1 MARGSERGPYF
12 REAIGGERSM
22 YCSYFGFREKPFTIT
37 PNPHFIF
44 LSKNHKEAFAHLL
57 YGIDNHAG
65 FIELTGEV
73 GTGKTTVLRTLLN
86 QLDSDSYRTALIF
99 NPSLSAL
106 ELLQNINHEYGI
118 PSDAQVNSR
127 LLDSLNQFLLRENSA
142 GRTVVLVIDEAQNLE
157 PQVLEQIR
165 LISNLETER
174 DKLIQ
179 IVLVGQPE
187 LREKLR
193 RSELRQL
200 SQRIM
205 VRYHLCPMDYEDT
218 VEYIEH
224 RLEVAAGQ
232 RLGIFTPGALKQIF
246 RHSGGLPRLINV
258 VCDRV
263 LLVAYTKGTREITAP
278 MTAAAIADVK
288 KEEASPLARKIVR
301 FAGLAA
307 VAMLALFGLFVLVRG
322 LPGIG
327 GKAAPGGASRTGSRA
342 APGSEAATPHGMRE
356 ALAKQTEGESAVAAF
371 NALARAWGA
380 PPLTVAK
387 DAVTVNLEDLA
398 ARSGLRLSRFTGN
411 LGALLRMDYP
421 AILEMTLPGGGKRY
435 LALLGTE
442 GGRLIV
448 SPLPQGRDSVSS
460 SELESNWSG
469 RSYLPWKNILNI
481 PRVAKSGTS
490 GESIRSLKKLLRD
503 ARIYRGPVNDVFDD
517 AAVAAV
523 RRFQE
528 ANGIEADGMVGNQ
541 TLLLL
546 YRAGGMSA
554 SPRLV
559 KKGES

>member
-1 MARGSERGPYF
+1 
-12 REAIGGERSM
+12 M

-37 PNPHFIF
+37 PNPQFIF

-118 PSDAQVNSR
+118 PSDDQANSR
-127 LLDSLNQFLLRENSA
+127 LLDSLNRFLLRENA
-142 GRTVVLVIDEAQNLE
+142 DGRTVVLVIDEAQNLE

-205 VRYHLCPMDYEDT
+205 VRYHLCPMDYDDT

-224 RLEVAAGQ
+224 RLEVAAGR
-232 RLGIFTPGALKQIF
+232 RLDIFTPGALKQVF
-246 RHSGGLPRLINV
+246 RNSGGLPRLINV

-263 LLVAYTKGTREITAP
+263 LLVAYTKGTHEITAR
-278 MTAAAIADVK
+278 MVADAIADVK
-288 KEEASPLARKIVR
+288 KEGSSPMTRKIVR
-301 FAGLAA
+301 YAGLAA
-307 VAMLALFGLFVLVRG
+307 VAMLAILGLFALLRG
-322 LPGIG
+322 LSGTG
-327 GKAAPGGASRTGSRA
+327 GTSGPAGASLTAKQDGQGA
-342 APGSEAATPHGMRE
+342 EAVSPHAIRE
-356 ALAKQTEGESAVAAF
+356 TLARQTEGESAVAAF
-371 NALARAWGA
+371 NALARAWGL
-380 PPLTVAK
+380 PPLTAGK
-387 DAVTVNLEDLA
+387 DSPTVNLEDLA

-442 GGRLIV
+442 NGRLV
-448 SPLPQGRDSVSS
+448 LAPPTRGRSSVSN
-460 SELESNWSG
+460 SELESIWSG
-469 RSYLPWKNILNI
+469 RSYLPWKNTLNI
-481 PRVAKSGTS
+481 PPVTRSGAS
-490 GESIRSLKKLLRD
+490 GESIRTLKKLLRG
-503 ARIYRGPVNDVFDD
+503 AGIYRGPVDDVFDD
-517 AAVAAV
+517 VAIAAV
-523 RRFQE
+523 RRFQA
-528 ANGIEADGMVGNQ
+528 ANGLEPDGMVGSQ

>member
-1 MARGSERGPYF
+1 
-12 REAIGGERSM
+12 M

-86 QLDSDSYRTALIF
+86 QLDNENYRTALIF

-118 PSDAQVNSR
+118 PSDDQLNSR
-127 LLDSLNQFLLRENSA
+127 LLDSLNRFLLRENA
-142 GRTVVLVIDEAQNLE
+142 DGRTVVLVIDEAQNLE

-205 VRYHLCPMDYEDT
+205 VRYHLCPMDYDDT

-224 RLEVAAGQ
+224 RIEVAAGR
-232 RLGIFTPGALKQIF
+232 RLDIFTPGAVKQIF
-246 RHSGGLPRLINV
+246 RYSGGLPRLINV

-263 LLVAYTKGTREITAP
+263 LLVAYTKGAREITAR
-278 MTAAAIADVK
+278 MTIAAIADVK
-288 KEEASPLARKIVR
+288 KEESSPFVR
-301 FAGLAA
+301 RIPRYAA
-307 VAMLALFGLFVLVRG
+307 VAAVAILALFGLFTLMSG
-322 LPGIG
+322 LSGTG
-327 GKAAPGGASRTGSRA
+327 GTSTSGKTSLAENNAVPLGDAAPS
-342 APGSEAATPHGMRE
+342 PLLRE
-356 ALAKQTEGESAVAAF
+356 ELMKQAEGENTVEAF
-371 NALARAWGA
+371 NALLGVWGIT
-380 PPLTVAK
+380 PPAAGTHSAGVR
-387 DAVTVNLEDLA
+387 LEDLA
-398 ARSGLRLSRFTGN
+398 AMSGLRLTRFTGN

-421 AILEMTLPGGGKRY
+421 ALLEMSLPGGGKRF

-442 GGRLIV
+442 DGRLIL
-448 SPLPQGRDSVSS
+448 SPPLRGKKSYSISEVESV
-460 SELESNWSG
+460 WSG
-469 RSYLPWKNILNI
+469 RSYLPWKNTLNI
-481 PRVAKSGTS
+481 PAVTKTGTS
-490 GESIRSLKKLLRD
+490 GEGIRTLKKLLRS
-503 ARIYRGPVNDVFDD
+503 AGVFGGPVNDVYDD

-523 RRFQE
+523 MRFQ
-528 ANGIEADGMVGNQ
+528 ANHGLEADGKVGSQ

-559 KKGES
+559 KKGEK

>member
-1 MARGSERGPYF
+1 
-12 REAIGGERSM
+12 M

-37 PNPHFIF
+37 PNPQFIF

-86 QLDSDSYRTALIF
+86 QLDNDSYRTALIF

-106 ELLQNINHEYGI
+106 ELLQSINHEFGI
-118 PSDAQVNSR
+118 PSDDQVNAR
-127 LLDSLNQFLLRENSA
+127 LLDSLNRFLLRENAA

-218 VEYIEH
+218 VAYIEH
-224 RLEVAAGQ
+224 RLEVAGGR
-232 RLGIFTPGALKQIF
+232 RLPIFTSGALKQVF
-246 RHSGGLPRLINV
+246 RYSGGLPRLINV
-258 VCDRV
+258 VCDRA
-263 LLVAYTKGTREITAP
+263 LLVAYSKGTEEITAR
-278 MTAAAIADVK
+278 TAAEAIADVK
-288 KEEASPLARKIVR
+288 KEASPFPVRQMARI
-301 FAGLAA
+301 AGITA
-307 VAMLALFGLFVLVRG
+307 VAALAFYGLFALLRG
-322 LPGIG
+322 LSGVG
-327 GKAAPGGASRTGSRA
+327 GVPSPARSVVAEKRDVRVAETAASHPL
-342 APGSEAATPHGMRE
+342 RE
-356 ALAKQTEGESAVAAF
+356 ILAKQTEGGSLTDAF
-371 NALARAWGA
+371 NALAQAWGV
-380 PPLTVAK
+380 PPIARGK
-387 DAVTVNLEDLA
+387 DSDSLRPEDLT
-398 ARSGLRLSRFTGN
+398 ARSGLRVSRFTGN
-411 LGALLRMDYP
+411 MGALLRMDYP
-421 AILEMTLPGGGKRY
+421 AILEMNLPEGGRRY
-435 LALLGTE
+435 QALLGTDKGKLLLSAPPGE
-442 GGRLIV
+442 RASFTGAEVEAI
-448 SPLPQGRDSVSS
+448 
-460 SELESNWSG
+460 WSG
-469 RSYLPWKNILNI
+469 RSYLLWKNPLNI
-481 PRVAKSGTS
+481 PPVAKTGTR
-490 GESIRSLKKLLRD
+490 GESIRTLKKMLRG
-503 ARIYRGPVNDVFDD
+503 AGFYQGPVNDVFDD

-523 RRFQE
+523 RRFQA
-528 ANGIEADGMVGNQ
+528 ANGLEPDGVVGNQ

>member
-1 MARGSERGPYF
+1 
-12 REAIGGERSM
+12 M

-37 PNPHFIF
+37 PNPQFIF

-118 PSDAQVNSR
+118 PSDDQVNSR
-127 LLDSLNQFLLRENSA
+127 LLDSLNRFLLRENAA

-205 VRYHLCPMDYEDT
+205 VRYHLCPMDYADT

-224 RLEVAAGQ
+224 RLEVAGGR
-232 RLGIFTPGALKQIF
+232 RLDIFTPGALKQVF
-246 RHSGGLPRLINV
+246 RYSGGLPRLINV
-258 VCDRV
+258 VCDRA
-263 LLVAYTKGTREITAP
+263 LLVAYTKGTSEITAR
-278 MTAAAIADVK
+278 MAAEAIADVK
-288 KEEASPLARKIVR
+288 KEVSPFPVRRFAR
-301 FAGLAA
+301 FAGIAA
-307 VAMLALFGLFVLVRG
+307 VAMLAFFGLFTLMRG
-322 LPGIG
+322 LPGVG
-327 GKAAPGGASRTGSRA
+327 ERSAPDDRGALTEKRDVQLAETASSHA
-342 APGSEAATPHGMRE
+342 IRE
-356 ALAKQTEGESAVAAF
+356 ILAKQTEGESVIAAF
-371 NALARAWGA
+371 NSLARAWGVQPVAQGKDTA
-380 PPLTVAK
+380 PLR
-387 DAVTVNLEDLA
+387 LEDLA
-398 ARSGLRLSRFTGN
+398 ARSGLRVSRFTGN

-421 AILEMTLPGGGKRY
+421 AILEMTLPAGGKRY
-435 LALLGTE
+435 LALLGTDN
-442 GGRLIV
+442 GNLLL
-448 SPLPQGRDSVSS
+448 SPQPRERTSVSS
-460 SELESNWSG
+460 REVEGIWSG
-469 RSYLPWKNILNI
+469 RSYFLWKNTLNI
-481 PRVAKSGTS
+481 PAVTKTGTS
-490 GESIRSLKKLLRD
+490 GESIRTLKKLLRG
-503 ARIYRGPVNDVFDD
+503 AGFYQGPVNDVFDE

-523 RRFQE
+523 RRFQA
-528 ANGIEADGMVGNQ
+528 ANGLEPDGMVGNQ

>member
-1 MARGSERGPYF
+1 
-12 REAIGGERSM
+12 M
-22 YCSYFGFREKPFTIT
+22 YCSYFGFQEKPFTIT
-37 PNPHFIF
+37 PNPQFIF

-73 GTGKTTVLRTLLN
+73 GTGKTTVLRTMLN

-118 PSDAQVNSR
+118 PSDDTVNSR
-127 LLDSLNQFLLRENSA
+127 LLDSLNQFLLRENAA

-205 VRYHLCPMDYEDT
+205 VRYHLCPMDYDDT

-224 RLEVAAGQ
+224 RLEVAGGR
-232 RLGIFTPGALKQIF
+232 RLDIFTPGALKQVF
-246 RHSGGLPRLINV
+246 RYSGGLPRLINV

-263 LLVAYTKGTREITAP
+263 LLVAYTKGTREITAR
-278 MTAAAIADVK
+278 MMAEAIADVK
-288 KEEASPLARKIVR
+288 KEVSSFPARRIALY
-301 FAGLAA
+301 AGMAA
-307 VAMLALFGLFVLVRG
+307 VAMLAFFGLFTLMRG
-322 LPGIG
+322 LPGMG
-327 GKAAPGGASRTGSRA
+327 GKSAPGRDALTEKRDAQLAETASSHAIRDVLT
-342 APGSEAATPHGMRE
+342 
-356 ALAKQTEGESAVAAF
+356 KQTEGESVVAAF
-371 NALARAWGA
+371 NSLARSWGVPPIA
-380 PPLTVAK
+380 PGK
-387 DAVTVNLEDLA
+387 DSALVSLEDLA
-398 ARSGLRLSRFTGN
+398 ARSGLRISRFTGN

-435 LALLGTE
+435 LALLGTQD
-442 GGRLIV
+442 GKLLLAPQTPGR
-448 SPLPQGRDSVSS
+448 SSVSNA
-460 SELESNWSG
+460 EVESIWSG
-469 RSYLPWKNILNI
+469 RSYLLWKNTLNI
-481 PRVAKSGTS
+481 PPVTKTGTS
-490 GESIRSLKKLLRD
+490 GESIRTLKKMLRG
-503 ARIYRGPVNDVFDD
+503 AGVYQGPVNEVFDD

-523 RRFQE
+523 RRFQA
-528 ANGIEADGMVGNQ
+528 ANGLEPDGMVGNQ

-559 KKGES
+559 KKGDS